1 MSSQHTEPTS
11 LMWDELDSAIG
22 RVVIVTNTTHVVA
35 VDFADCDDRLQKIL
49 SRRYGDVEKSRAD
62 DPLGATSRLRA
73 YFAGDLDALGDIPAD
88 PHGSEFQ
95 QSVWRELRR
104 IPVGQTISYG
114 QLAARLG
121 RPTASR
127 AVGMANSKNPV
138 GIVIPCHRV
147 IGADGRLTGYAGG
160 VERKQWL
167 LDHERAGAQL
177 GLGL

>member
-1 MSSQHTEPTS
+1 MS

-22 RVVIVTNTTHVVA
+22 RVIVVTNLTHVVA
-35 VDFADCDDRLQKIL
+35 VDFADCERRMQKIL
-49 SRRYGDVEKSRAD
+49 SLRYGDSERSRTD
-62 DPLGATSRLRA
+62 NPLGVTSRLRA
-73 YFAGDLDALGDIPAD
+73 YFAGELDALDDIPAD

-114 QLAARLG
+114 QLATRIG
-121 RPTASR
+121 QPTASR

-147 IGADGRLTGYAGG
+147 IGANGKLTGYAGG
-160 VERKQWL
+160 VGRKQWL

-177 GLGL
+177 GLAL

>member
-1 MSSQHTEPTS
+1 MS

-22 RVVIVTNTTHVVA
+22 RIVVVTNATHVIA
-35 VDFADCDDRLQKIL
+35 VDFADSEARLRKIL
-49 SRRYGDVEKSRAD
+49 ADRYGDIERCRTD
-62 DPLGATSRLRA
+62 DPLGVSSRLRA
-73 YFAGDLDALGDIPAD
+73 YFAGDLGVLEDIPAD

-114 QLAARLG
+114 QLATRLG
-121 RPTASR
+121 QPTASR

-147 IGADGRLTGYAGG
+147 IGADGKLTGYAGG

-177 GLGL
+177 RLGL